1 MGSVGAWLR
10 HYWNRDEREKYETHR
25 DDLLDLIGKVRDA
38 ETPEALAAM
47 QADADE
53 VLREALECYEDGA
66 IEEGDLSAIGLA
78 LQQFHQAVMDRRLTI
93 GHRRVRPSAQARD
106 LG

>member
-1 MGSVGAWLR
+1 LGSVGAWLR

-25 DDLLDLIGKVRDA
+25 DDLLGLIGKVRDA

-47 QADADE
+47 QVDADE
-53 VLREALECYEDGA
+53 LLREALECYEDGA

-78 LQQFHQAVMDRRLTI
+78 LQQFHNAVMDRRIAI
-93 GHRRVRPSAQARD
+93 GSGAPDRARKRAV
-106 LG
+106 